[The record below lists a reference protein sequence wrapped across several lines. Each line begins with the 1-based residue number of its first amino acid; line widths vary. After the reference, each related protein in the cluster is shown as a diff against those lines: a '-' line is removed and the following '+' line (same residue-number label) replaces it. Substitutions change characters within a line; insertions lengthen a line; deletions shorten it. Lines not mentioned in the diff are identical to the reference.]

1 MAEVQGVVER
11 IATKQTAKGGTIT
24 NIQVNGEWYGMGFAK
39 VNFGQ
44 GAEVEFDISWNGNY
58 ANVDSD
64 TLNIL
69 SPGQRGGGSNGG
81 GQRNGGGGYGG
92 QRSGNGGSGYGQ
104 RSGSGYGQQQRSAPP
119 RQATGGDSKDDY
131 WKKKEQT
138 DKLTQRAIQQ
148 QSARNSAIAFM
159 DVLFKN
165 EAVKLPAKQG
175 DKMDAAL
182 ALLDELTAR
191 FIDATRTYALGS
203 KATQQSAPQAA
214 PQRTKQPDPEPE
226 QQPEAFDDDLPNHV
240 NNNGGPLAG
249 DNYFDDDIPY

>member
-58 ANVDSD
+58 ANVDGD

-69 SPGQRGGGSNGG
+69 SPGQRGGGNGG

-92 QRSGNGGSGYGQ
+92 QRNGNGGGGNYGGQ
-104 RSGSGYGQQQRSAPP
+104 RGGGQQQRSAPP
-119 RQATGGDSKDDY
+119 RQAAGSDAKDEY
-131 WKKKEQT
+131 WKKKEKT
-138 DKLTQRAIQQ
+138 DKLTQRVIQH
-148 QSARNSAIAFM
+148 QSARNSAIAFL

-165 EAVKLPAKQG
+165 EAVKLPAKQS
-175 DKMDAAL
+175 DKFDAAL
-182 ALLDELTAR
+182 ALLDELTAK
-191 FIDATRTYALGS
+191 FIEATRGYALGS
-203 KATQQSAPQAA
+203 ATTQQAA
-214 PQRTKQPDPEPE
+214 PQARQVPPPEPE
-226 QQPEAFDDDLPNHV
+226 PEPEPQQFDDDLPQQRAPAQGYGN
-240 NNNGGPLAG
+240 AG
-249 DNYFDDDIPY
+249 DPQDFDDDIPF

>member
-58 ANVDSD
+58 ANVDND

-92 QRSGNGGSGYGQ
+92 QRSGNGGSGYSQ
-104 RSGSGYGQQQRSAPP
+104 RSGGQPQRSAPP

-226 QQPEAFDDDLPNHV
+226 QQPEAFDDDLPQGREPAQGYG
-240 NNNGGPLAG
+240 NNG
-249 DNYFDDDIPY
+249 DQQDFDDDIPF